1 MLVKRFLYLQKPLFY
16 GYVVFYR
23 EKMQIVSVPWTNIHD
38 KILCRKPRYFYRYL
52 TRIYEKKSRNNDT
65 NYAKNEVYSIN
76 INNVKNA
83 ENGLKSEKKPCK
95 CVFGV
100 IRFRSCVRHAMK
112 REIASDGDTPD
123 TVC

>member
-1 MLVKRFLYLQKPLFY
+1 MIKYYAENQDIFIDIRVKFMKIKTLF
-16 GYVVFYR
+16 
-23 EKMQIVSVPWTNIHD
+23 II
-38 KILCRKPRYFYRYL
+38 
-52 TRIYEKKSRNNDT
+52 RIMRN
-65 NYAKNEVYSIN
+65 AKYKVYSIN
-76 INNVKNA
+76 INNAKSA

-95 CVFGV
+95 CVFCV